1 MTCKEDFKCGAGTQ
15 LMTIAGYCPV
25 GGCTAKL
32 CCEEKEKAAKNS
44 YECKGKAEATCK
56 TVMSADK
63 GCAFKKKKGG
73 CYCLDATKGCVAPKK
88 EGSSFIG
95 TLLAIVFCVLL
106 FMFVVAYCTRPGFKA
121 FVDAIWAC
129 FCQQGESQKS
139 EGFEPMA

>member
-1 MTCKEDFKCGAGTQ
+1 LKAGAGD
-15 LMTIAGYCPV
+15 CPA

-32 CCEEKEKAAKNS
+32 CCAEPKNKAVSCGGKEEAACKTLIMSGCTWMVIDNKPGACSCNDDKKGCSKAA
-44 YECKGKAEATCK
+44 
-56 TVMSADK
+56 DK
-63 GCAFKKKKGG
+63 K
-73 CYCLDATKGCVAPKK
+73 
-88 EGSSFIG
+88 GSSFIG

-106 FMFVVAYCTRPGFKA
+106 FMFVVAYCTRPGFKV